1 MKNTDCI
8 NGDRSMA
15 YEREFTKPYPSGW
28 ENIPSHNT
36 PVTAEIMDDYDDAI
50 EHIEDFLNGST
61 AIFPIQ
67 ATGGMTQPVGIDE
80 NGRLVTMPGGGTAES
95 VTYDNTESELEST
108 DVQGAIDELASGAG
122 GSTAA
127 TTTYDN
133 SESGLEAENCQDAI
147 DELSQRGFGKAKYKW
162 TKLLDVRNES
172 SQTANSYSLSDSIY
186 NYDTIMVQGYHLSS
200 NKYCVIEGSIPA
212 KTIVSGGEDNLIY
225 QITDHNNSFSVY
237 FDDDGETIKKYDGSN
252 YIFAVYGG
260 KVNGGSSDGSGLTK
274 LWEYENSPA
283 GAISGNIDLSDAYTN
298 YDFLIFS
305 SVRSNSSLQSNGVIS
320 TEDLAISQS
329 ASSLITIAGAAGAYG
344 VIGVT
349 DVTHLA
355 ISTVSNDYG
364 FRAVYGYKSGGS
376 SRTETELIS
385 APIDLTTIGMS
396 IALSDSIKNYDELIL
411 KCSPS
416 NATAYNLETR
426 FALSDFVYG
435 STSNIYLTNEYHYDN
450 GTGWFGFHPD
460 STGDNLIVDTANYCI
475 LQNAIGVKY

>member
-1 MKNTDCI
+1 
-8 NGDRSMA
+8 MA

-50 EHIEDFLNGST
+50 EHIEDFLDGST

-133 SESGLEAENCQDAI
+133 SESGLEATNCQDAI
-147 DELSQRGFGKAKYKW
+147 DELSQRGVGSAKYKW

-172 SQTANSYSLSDSIY
+172 SQTANTYSLSDSIY

-237 FDDDGETIKKYDGSN
+237 FDDDGETIKKYDGRN

-260 KVNGGSSDGSGLTK
+260 KVAGGSGGNGEWIK
-274 LWEYENSPA
+274 LLDVRDESSQTASSYTLA
-283 GAISGNIDLSDAYTN
+283 DAITN
-298 YDFLIFS
+298 YETIALAGYFVHTLGNVMHVETLPIEMIDVNS
-305 SVRSNSSLQSNGVIS
+305 SVHQVVIDNSHVVTVEFPTTTSVEAVSSSSNTYIYQ
-320 TEDLAISQS
+320 
-329 ASSLITIAGAAGAYG
+329 
-344 VIGVT
+344 
-349 DVTHLA
+349 
-355 ISTVSNDYG
+355 
-364 FRAVYGYKSGGS
+364 VYGYISGGS
-376 SRTETELIS
+376 SRIETELIS
-385 APIDLTTIGMS
+385 APIDLTTVGMS

-416 NATAYNLETR
+416 NATEYNLETR
-426 FALSDFVYG
+426 FTLSDFVYG
-435 STSNIYLTNEYHYDN
+435 STSNIYLTNEYHYSN